1 MKYKRLKKFTDY
13 KKIADHRLP
22 YVELALQKGYISG
35 RNKNIFDP
43 KAYITRGEFAKIIS
57 NANEDLLPYRNIVKK
72 SGQVSNIELGN
83 ITIYNTDTTSNII
96 GYKGKD
102 SFSVQKDKKNL

>member
-1 MKYKRLKKFTDY
+1 MGHEIQEAKKNSLII

-57 NANEDLLPYRNIVKK
+57 NANEDLLPYRNIVK
-72 SGQVSNIELGN
+72 NR
-83 ITIYNTDTTSNII
+83 
-96 GYKGKD
+96 
-102 SFSVQKDKKNL
+102 DKYLI